1 MFKENLTQLNSINK
15 QNSINFI
22 EKDAIQ
28 SNDPNFGSVAQHLV
42 MQDEWGAVIT
52 TTLRIAELFEK
63 HHKNILRDVEK
74 LKQQLPK
81 EFNELNFGRVDY
93 TDAKGEKR
101 PMYTLTRD
109 AFSLL
114 VMGFTGEK
122 ALQWKLKYIE
132 AFNAMEQSLRN
143 KEIGEY
149 QQIADRYYIDGF
161 DSGRESGLKDMEA
174 AKEISYQQGVDYG
187 QSLPCMQIET
197 KKSYLSGLEE
207 GRKIQKREDNWKKME
222 KALDYLGRGLSLK
235 DTAKLVHLRPGTIRD
250 RFRRL
255 GLWEQVKN
263 GDLWFNMPNKKQ
275 KSISNQ
281 PEQLSL
287 L

>member
-1 MFKENLTQLNSINK
+1 MSEKNLTQLTAINK
-15 QNSINFI
+15 QNSINFL
-22 EKDAIQ
+22 EKNGQILFTAEEIGKQ
-28 SNDPNFGSVAQHLV
+28 LGYQNPTKSINNLFQRNSFELLNYSVGIKLMSTDGKTYSRRAFTEEGVYILSMLANTEQARDFRRRV
-42 MQDEWGAVIT
+42 
-52 TTLRIAELFEK
+52 AELL
-63 HHKNILRDVEK
+63 KNLR
-74 LKQQLPK
+74 QK
-81 EFNELNFGRVDY
+81 EMD
-93 TDAKGEKR
+93 K
-101 PMYTLTRD
+101 
-109 AFSLL
+109 AF
-114 VMGFTGEK
+114 
-122 ALQWKLKYIE
+122 LQ
-132 AFNAMEQSLRN
+132 
-143 KEIGEY
+143 
-149 QQIADRYYIDGF
+149 GF
-161 DSGRESGLKDMEA
+161 DSGRESGLRDTEV

-187 QSLPCMQIET
+187 QSLPCVQIET

-207 GRKIQKREDNWKKME
+207 GKKIQKREDNWKKME

-235 DTAKLVHLRPGTIRD
+235 DTANLVHLRPGTIRD

>member
-1 MFKENLTQLNSINK
+1 MSRENLTQLATFNK
-15 QNSINFI
+15 QNFIDFSEKNFT
-22 EKDAIQ
+22 Q
-28 SNDPNFGSVAQHLV
+28 SSVPNFGDTPKNLV
-42 MQDEWGAVIT
+42 QQDCKGIVTT
-52 TTLRIAELFEK
+52 TTLRIAEIFGK
-63 HHKNILRDVEK
+63 RHCDILRDIK
-74 LKQQLPK
+74 RLLSQLPK
-81 EFNELNFGRVDY
+81 EFNERNFAESNYSNNLGMQY
-93 TDAKGEKR
+93 

-132 AFNAMEQSLRN
+132 AFNSMEQACS
-143 KEIGEY
+143 
-149 QQIADRYYIDGF
+149 Q
-161 DSGRESGLKDMEA
+161 KDIEL
-174 AKEISYQQGVDYG
+174 AKEISYQQGIEYG
-187 QSLPCMQIET
+187 QSLPCVQIET

-222 KALDYLGRGLSLK
+222 KALEYLGKGLTLK
-235 DTAKLVHLRPGTIRD
+235 DTANLVHLRPGTIRD

-263 GDLWFNMPNKKQ
+263 GDLWFNMPGKKQ
-275 KSISNQ
+275 KDIDEQ
-281 PEQLSL
+281 PQQLSL